1 MFKEFLLATCLATP
15 TLCAQHVHFPDQNWK
30 ERKSD
35 HFTLRVASTSNDPA
49 SRYAE
54 KVWEV
59 CVAVMPG
66 MKQDFEKNEFRTPR
80 GGEASDDAPFRFTI
94 YLLGNGRDYDEVVRV
109 DAERNGWDANQ
120 VRLIKQTAN
129 YSDPSH
135 RYVVLCKGKVGETG
149 GGGDRDVTP
158 VFVHSTGSSLMQG
171 QARGR
176 NLPFWMTAGFGYYV
190 EHQLFSLCRVHY
202 LDFEAYYN
210 NNAEIKT
217 GEALGPDDS
226 WAKVLKRMCKKGQ
239 RVSLAKVCAAEILTL
254 TPEQSGYLFALTS
267 FLVRDEPARVK
278 YRELIAKAAAGT
290 AIDKDLLLATYGY
303 ADDAALEKEWYEW
316 IESRDFK

>member
-1 MFKEFLLATCLATP
+1 MLKEFAIALCLGAPLLH
-15 TLCAQHVHFPDQNWK
+15 AQHVHFPDQVWK

-35 HFTLRVASTSNDPA
+35 HFTLRVSSTSNDPA

-54 KVWEV
+54 KVWDV

-66 MKQDFEKNEFRTPR
+66 MKQDFEKNEFRTPG

-94 YLLGNGRDYDEVVRV
+94 YLLGNARDYQELVKI
-109 DAERNGWDANQ
+109 DAERNGWDANY
-120 VRLIKQTAN
+120 VRLIHQTGSYA
-129 YSDPSH
+129 DVSH
-135 RYVVLCKGKVGETG
+135 RYLVLCKGNVAESG
-149 GGGDRDVTP
+149 GGGERDMTA
-158 VFVHSTGSSLMQG
+158 VFVHSTGSTLMEG

-210 NNAEIKT
+210 DNAEIKK
-217 GEALGPDDS
+217 GDSLGPDES
-226 WAKVLKRMCKKGQ
+226 WAKVLKKMCKKGE
-239 RVSLAKVCAAEILTL
+239 RVSLANVCAAEILTL
-254 TPEQSGYLFALTS
+254 TPQQSGYLFALTS

-278 YRELIAKAAAGT
+278 YRELLAKSAAGGS
-290 AIDKDLLLATYGY
+290 IDKALLLSTYGY
-303 ADDAALEKEWYEW
+303 ANDAALEKEWYEW